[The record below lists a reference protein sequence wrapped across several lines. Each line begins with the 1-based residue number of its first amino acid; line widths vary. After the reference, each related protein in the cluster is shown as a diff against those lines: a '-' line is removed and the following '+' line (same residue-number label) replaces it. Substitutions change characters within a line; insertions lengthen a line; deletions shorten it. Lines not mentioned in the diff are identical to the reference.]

1 MVGLY
6 NILTERFNINEVTDL
21 VTDLNLEWNYDLS
34 GTKPAQKI
42 RDLIR
47 IMELDKTTDVLL
59 DHISN
64 YRKNDLDLYQYL
76 YLVIAES
83 FDKKDIV
90 KLYILNEIVIS
101 ANDLKHYSDNLD
113 SRRIIAKNIQTVM
126 EESGKSNLLL
136 ETILKIK
143 PNLVLDW
150 YVL

>member
-1 MVGLY
+1 MTGLY

-34 GTKPAQKI
+34 GSKPTQKI

-64 YRKNDLDLYQYL
+64 YRKKDLDLYQYL

-90 KLYILNEIVIS
+90 KLYTINEIIIS